1 MQPTQRPHGSDSG
14 FAGGILNILF
24 VAEGTAGDVNPLLG
38 LSSVFASQGHS
49 VSFLANAVFA
59 DVVEGC
65 GLRFVPTG
73 TAESYRALRD
83 RAAGS
88 NALQLSKLLWK
99 SLIDSVRPVFDALVS
114 EVDDNTVIAA
124 HPWVLG
130 ARLVQ
135 EKHGVPMVTVHISPA
150 TLLSA
155 KLPPLHRPFPVPLW
169 LPYSVRSGLIW
180 ALERGVLDRILGPDI
195 NRLRYELGLPKVN
208 RIVGRWMHSPQ
219 GVLGLFPDWFAPP
232 QTDWPPGVSLT
243 GFPQFDQ
250 GNLRRI
256 DPETEEFLAKPIR
269 PVVFTVGSTSTDE
282 ISYYAAAAAAVN
294 ALGLRAIFLTN
305 QELPPLG
312 PNVLVRSYVPLSRL
326 LSSARAIVHHGG
338 TGTVS
343 HALAAGIPQLITPF
357 VFDQFD
363 NAVRIERLGCGMKI
377 DSGTLA
383 RTMWP
388 GLQRLLESVEIQQN
402 CTMLRS
408 RVDSGPAAC
417 RRAVAVIEEA
427 ASQARRA

>member
-1 MQPTQRPHGSDSG
+1 MQSTQPHG
-14 FAGGILNILF
+14 FAGGILNILV
-24 VAEGTAGDVNPLLG
+24 VAEGTAGDINPLLG
-38 LSSVFASQGHS
+38 LSSVFASKGHS

-65 GLRFVPTG
+65 GFRFVPTG

-83 RAAGS
+83 RAAGN

-99 SLIDSVRPVFDALVS
+99 SLMDSVRPVFDVLAS
-114 EVDDNTVIAA
+114 EVEDNTVIAA

-135 EKHGVPMVTVHISPA
+135 EKHDVPMVTVHISPA

-155 KLPPLHRPFPVPLW
+155 KLPPLHRPFPLPLW
-169 LPYSVRSGLIW
+169 LPYSVRSGLVW

-195 NRLRYELGLPKVN
+195 NRLRYELGLPKVK
-208 RIVGRWMHSPQ
+208 RIVGRWMHSTQ

-250 GNLRRI
+250 GNLRRM
-256 DPETEEFLAKPIR
+256 DPETEEFLAQRIR

-305 QELPPLG
+305 QKLPQLG

-343 HALAAGIPQLITPF
+343 QALAAGIPQLITPF
-357 VFDQFD
+357 VYDQID
-363 NAVRIERLGCGMKI
+363 NAVRVERLGCGLQL
-377 DSGTLA
+377 DPGTLA
-383 RTMWP
+383 RTMLP

-417 RRAVAVIEEA
+417 RRAVAVVEEA